1 MTNIDYSVTL
11 PLAWSVLG
19 ETSKTITPRPRPRR
33 GAMEWAIQFA
43 FEHPGSM
50 GAILGVTA
58 VSLDMLLNGRDGLA
72 YCMSDRVI
80 DGECRRGRL
89 GIHFSNGSQI
99 TGYPSTIRPDRF
111 YGLNINYV
119 LIEQGVANG
128 RALEALTQQ
137 LRPLPG
143 IENCIITITDDEA
156 DE

>member
-11 PLAWSVLG
+11 PLAWSALS
-19 ETSKTITPRPRPRR
+19 ETSKTITPRLRTRR

-50 GAILGVTA
+50 GVILGVTA
-58 VSLDMLLNGRDGLA
+58 VSLDMLFNGRNGLHH
-72 YCMSDRVI
+72 CLSDRVCSNYYSMRFHI
-80 DGECRRGRL
+80 R
-89 GIHFSNGSQI
+89 FSNGSQLV
-99 TGYPSTIRPDRF
+99 GYPSTVRPDRL

-128 RALEALTQQ
+128 RALEAITRQ